1 MKFQSRTSG
10 NGSNNAAR
18 LEVPI
23 KMGSLVVGQ
32 SVEVV
37 EPPPSTESPSNSQL
51 GTPLTIDRIDH
62 APSAHVVV
70 FVVVL

>member
-37 EPPPSTESPSNSQL
+37 EPPSTESPSNSQL